1 MKPSIREMKK
11 RKVTAEKLLKIQGI
25 DYEEWLDEQH
35 EQIIEEHQEDVLN
48 KALALLEKTKEAQ
61 QKNEVQGGH
70 EHG

>member
-1 MKPSIREMKK
+1 MKTSIREMKK

-48 KALALLEKTKEAQ
+48 KALALLEKTKEVQ
-61 QKNEVQGGH
+61 QKNEAQGGH